1 MILVQT
7 TPLHN
12 RNLAIQSRFGRLV
25 MFLDLDLGDDDKAM
39 RSLMKTIEN
48 IEDGLGA
55 DGVGHGRLR
64 PPSEEVVSEED
75 AAGQG

>member
-1 MILVQT
+1 MILVQIRA
-7 TPLHN
+7 LHN
-12 RNLAIQSRFGRLV
+12 RNLAIQSRFALLV
-25 MFLDLDLGDDDKAM
+25 MFLDLDLGDEDKAM

-64 PPSEEVVSEED
+64 PPAEPLSEED
-75 AAGQG
+75 PEG

>member
-1 MILVQT
+1 MGLILVQT
-7 TPLHN
+7 IPLHN
-12 RNLAIQSRFGRLV
+12 QNLGIKSRFGPLV

-55 DGVGHGRLR
+55 DGVGHGQLK
-64 PPSEEVVSEED
+64 PPQALEDQVDSET
-75 AAGQG
+75 

>member
-1 MILVQT
+1 
-7 TPLHN
+7 
-12 RNLAIQSRFGRLV
+12 

>member
-1 MILVQT
+1 MR
-7 TPLHN
+7 N

-25 MFLDLDLGDDDKAM
+25 MFLDLDLGGEDKAM

-55 DGVGHGRLR
+55 DGVGYGKLR
-64 PPSEEVVSEED
+64 PPAEPLTEED
-75 AAGQG
+75 LEG

>member
-1 MILVQT
+1 
-7 TPLHN
+7 
-12 RNLAIQSRFGRLV
+12 
-25 MFLDLDLGDDDKAM
+25 MFLDLDLGGEDKAM

-64 PPSEEVVSEED
+64 PPAEPLTEED
-75 AAGQG
+75 PEW

>member
-1 MILVQT
+1 M
-7 TPLHN
+7 HN
-12 RNLAIQSRFGRLV
+12 QNLGIQSRFGRLV
-25 MFLDLDLGDDDKAM
+25 MFFDLDLGDEDKAM

-64 PPSEEVVSEED
+64 PPSEPLSLEDEEE
-75 AAGQG
+75 G